1 MIFDAASRSLPG
13 TRPINEDSFG
23 IFFEME
29 NRLYV
34 LCDGLGGHGQ
44 GEVASSLVVDSLG
57 KAFKDLALK
66 GHGLKRFLPLAL
78 EEAQRE
84 LLGKQQAEHAVQ
96 AMKTTVVAMLSD
108 GKKAYIAH
116 VGDSRL
122 YAFAKGKVLFRTQDH
137 SIPQML
143 ALTGEIREE
152 EIRHHKQRSMLLR
165 VMGSP
170 WTEPAYELHKPFPLR
185 KADAFLLCSDGF
197 WELIEESDMER
208 LLGESFSP
216 RDWLYRMQYLV
227 EQNGAGREMDNYS
240 AIAIMKRKDK

>member
-57 KAFKDLALK
+57 KAFKKLSLK
-66 GHGLKRFLPLAL
+66 GRGFKHFLPLAL

-84 LLGKQQAEHAVQ
+84 LLEKQQAEHAVQ

-143 ALTGEIREE
+143 ALTGEIKEE

-170 WTEPAYELHKPFPLR
+170 WTEPAYELRKPLPLR
-185 KADAFLLCSDGF
+185 KVDAFLLCSDGF
-197 WELIEESDMER
+197 WELIEETEMEHH
-208 LLGESFSP
+208 LAESSTP
-216 RDWLYRMQYLV
+216 REWLNRMCEV
-227 EQNGAGREMDNYS
+227 IEKNGAEKEMDNYT
-240 AIAIMKRKDK
+240 AIAILKNKK